1 MSKVFEKLL
10 FKRMWSFCKMFK
22 IISNRQLGF
31 QPKISCIHALIKFT
45 EYLRNNCD
53 KNENTRACFVDLK
66 KAFNTLNHEALLI
79 KLDRLGFRGI
89 FHNLFKDYMTNR
101 IQIVQNGKNRSS
113 ELNLTCGVPQG
124 SVLGPLLFLLYIND
138 LTKVI
143 RESEIVLFA
152 DDTTVYT
159 SGPLNSNRKQ
169 LSEDIE
175 RANEWFSENAL
186 TVNNSNVVR

>member
-10 FKRMWSFCKMFK
+10 FKRMWSFCKKFK
-22 IISNRQLGF
+22 IISNRLFGF

-45 EYLRNNCD
+45 EYLKKSD
-53 KNENTRACFVDLK
+53 KNQNTQAFFVDLK
-66 KAFNTLNHEALLI
+66 KAFDTLNHEVLLI
-79 KLDRLGFRGI
+79 KFDRLGFRRI
-89 FHNLFKDYMTNR
+89 FHNLVKDYLTNR

-138 LTKVI
+138 LTEVI

-152 DDTTVYT
+152 DDTTIYT
-159 SGPLNSNRKQ
+159 SGPLNSNQKQ
-169 LSEDIE
+169 LSDDIE
-175 RANEWFSENAL
+175 RANE
-186 TVNNSNVVR
+186 